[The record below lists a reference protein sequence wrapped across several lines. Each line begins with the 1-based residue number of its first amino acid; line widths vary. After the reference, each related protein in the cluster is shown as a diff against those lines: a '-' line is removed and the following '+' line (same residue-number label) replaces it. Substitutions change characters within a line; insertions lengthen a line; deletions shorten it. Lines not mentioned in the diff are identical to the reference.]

1 MQAHEP
7 RPKLND
13 PNASLHTARGQQ
25 HTMNRVHGSL
35 YHGVE
40 TNALVNVR
48 KVVLD
53 GFGDQNHA
61 QFHLS
66 LDSPEL
72 NIRCALARLNIPKN
86 IKLINS
92 SFLQHIE
99 GFFHVAR
106 VCRVSQDGAS
116 FLVDVSHS
124 LLRELQPFLG
134 GTVRK
139 PSPSKPHPPCSPNI
153 VGKVQTSDNLAH
165 NDVDARIKSTTGYDR
180 GVHFRGGE
188 VRLLAWTSSHPLAV
202 HQSFALCPQRI
213 AKHSVSHSFVD
224 AHEIRVDRPRPRE
237 QRILILL
244 KVGQVALQ
252 LHHFIHNERFGD
264 L

>member
-1 MQAHEP
+1 MNERQGVHYLGVEGHSFQQTDVSITRRHHGMQAHEP

-124 LLRELQPFLG
+124 LLRELQPFLQA
-134 GTVRK
+134 RQ
-139 PSPSKPHPPCSPNI
+139 SPTDAAEESPWRN
-153 VGKVQTSDNLAH
+153 
-165 NDVDARIKSTTGYDR
+165 
-180 GVHFRGGE
+180 
-188 VRLLAWTSSHPLAV
+188 
-202 HQSFALCPQRI
+202 
-213 AKHSVSHSFVD
+213 
-224 AHEIRVDRPRPRE
+224 RP
-237 QRILILL
+237 
-244 KVGQVALQ
+244 
-252 LHHFIHNERFGD
+252 
-264 L
+264 